1 MLWPVWLICATSLGV
16 GIALETMMVQWF
28 VVMARY
34 IPAEKLARVSAYDA
48 LGSVMSMPIGALLA
62 GPIAAAIGVSN
73 TQYAAAGVIVAVSLL
88 TLLSRDIRTR
98 RSTDAPVSVADA
110 AAADA
115 AEVAVVATAA
125 VADVP
130 VMSTAATTTTAQ
142 SGLPAAAIS
151 SDA

>member
-1 MLWPVWLICATSLGV
+1 
-16 GIALETMMVQWF
+16 
-28 VVMARY
+28 
-34 IPAEKLARVSAYDA
+34 
-48 LGSVMSMPIGALLA
+48 MSMPIGALLA

-98 RSTDAPVSVADA
+98 RTSDTPTPPASSQSVA
-110 AAADA
+110 
-115 AEVAVVATAA
+115 EATGATEI
-125 VADVP
+125 ADVP
-130 VMSTAATTTTAQ
+130 VVVSTVAQ